1 MLAGGGGGGRLRNRL
16 PGRRAPHKIISATG
30 NFCLS
35 LFCMELRTIILS
47 NSLTQVLYSNTHSH
61 APRRSPFCIFAIPTP
76 ANAAGRNRPRA
87 PHQRHRATPLGRPV
101 APALRSAINPLAS
114 CLSLVFFFELLPLR
128 PSSAAPRFARD
139 LPPPVVLASTA
150 IAATASSVA
159 ALYAAAPSTGS
170 LLPCPFSPPSRPPT
184 RRPGNGPQHPAAA
197 TAPSHESSALLS
209 PPRALRNL
217 PVSPALVPLLRHP
230 ENASPRNVASA
241 ARTRLGGG

>member
-1 MLAGGGGGGRLRNRL
+1 
-16 PGRRAPHKIISATG
+16 
-30 NFCLS
+30 
-35 LFCMELRTIILS
+35 MELRLTILNNFSTQLS
-47 NSLTQVLYSNTHSH
+47 YSNTHPH

-76 ANAAGRNRPRA
+76 ANAALRNRPRA

-101 APALRSAINPLAS
+101 APALRSAITPLAS

-170 LLPCPFSPPSRPPT
+170 LLPCTFSPPSRPPT
-184 RRPGNGPQHPAAA
+184 RGPGNGPQHPAAA
-197 TAPSHESSALLS
+197 IAPSHESSALL
-209 PPRALRNL
+209 
-217 PVSPALVPLLRHP
+217 
-230 ENASPRNVASA
+230 
-241 ARTRLGGG
+241 

>member
-1 MLAGGGGGGRLRNRL
+1 
-16 PGRRAPHKIISATG
+16 
-30 NFCLS
+30 
-35 LFCMELRTIILS
+35 MELCLIIVNNFSTQLS
-47 NSLTQVLYSNTHSH
+47 YSNTHPH

-170 LLPCPFSPPSRPPT
+170 LLPCTFLPPSRPPT
-184 RRPGNGPQHPAAA
+184 RRPGNAPQHPAAA
-197 TAPSHESSALLS
+197 IAPSHESSALLS